1 MFTTTIV
8 LFDLY
13 LIYRWSIAWIN
24 YYNRLDKRFGMAV
37 WRYSYD
43 YHVAGKRDVS
53 FLDDKKF
60 VLLRR
65 KRNRAVT
72 FMYFIFFLSFIVFM
86 SFMNQ
91 LLLRILILFIHNFLI
106 YIPNYQVYYI
116 LL

>member
-1 MFTTTIV
+1 MLTTIIV
-8 LFDLY
+8 LTILY
-13 LIYRWSIAWIN
+13 FIYLWSVAWIN
-24 YYNRLDKRFGMAV
+24 YYNKLDKRLGLSV

-72 FMYFIFFLSFIVFM
+72 FMYFVFFLSFIIFM

-91 LLLRILILFIHNFLI
+91 LLLRILN
-106 YIPNYQVYYI
+106 
-116 LL
+116 

>member
-1 MFTTTIV
+1 MLTTTIV
-8 LFDLY
+8 LITLFF
-13 LIYRWSIAWIN
+13 IYKWSVSWIE
-24 YYNRLDKRFGMAV
+24 YYNQLDQRFGMSI

-43 YHVAGKRDVS
+43 YQVIGKRDIS
-53 FLDDKKF
+53 ILDDKEF

-91 LLLRILILFIHNFLI
+91 ILIRIIN
-106 YIPNYQVYYI
+106 
-116 LL
+116 

>member
-1 MFTTTIV
+1 MKNKKIIIGSRRSK
-8 LFDLY
+8 LA
-13 LIYRWSIAWIN
+13 LIYAHKAKDNIILNTNLEDNDIIIKKISTEGDQAQDL
-24 YYNRLDKRFGMAV
+24 RLSEIG
-37 WRYSYD
+37 
-43 YHVAGKRDVS
+43 GKRDVS

-91 LLLRILILFIHNFLI
+91 LLLRILN
-106 YIPNYQVYYI
+106 
-116 LL
+116 